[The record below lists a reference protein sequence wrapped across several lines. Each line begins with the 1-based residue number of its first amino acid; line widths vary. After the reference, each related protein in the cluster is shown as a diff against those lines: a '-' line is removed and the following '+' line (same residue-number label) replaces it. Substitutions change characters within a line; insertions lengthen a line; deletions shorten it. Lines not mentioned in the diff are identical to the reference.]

1 MGVVAQVWWDRYYV
15 RITLTEQWFST
26 FPLLPSPG
34 GKLYLNLSF
43 TEKNEK
49 LWNKALSDRV
59 ELWGG
64 GGHKALY

>member
-1 MGVVAQVWWDRYYV
+1 MVGQVLCQNYSYRTMV
-15 RITLTEQWFST
+15 LN
-26 FPLLPSPG
+26 LLSFTPIPRR
-34 GKLYLNLSF
+34 KALLNLSF

-64 GGHKALY
+64 GHKALY